1 MCSNKIKGTKLKV
14 PFSISKPK
22 TWHSITNMI
31 LYTTKKEGD
40 IMNILKS
47 DIGVKSDNFILKL
60 ILATIIAFSTLITM
74 YLSFK
79 I

>member
-1 MCSNKIKGTKLKV
+1 
-14 PFSISKPK
+14 
-22 TWHSITNMI
+22 
-31 LYTTKKEGD
+31 
-40 IMNILKS
+40 MNILKS